1 MGEQPVRAVC
11 PQPGD
16 YPGRS
21 EAEISEYGADE
32 AGMHLCGRCQR
43 DGVSGVGSVKLYDRP
58 GDQRHRRAADGL
70 MTKKPAGK
78 RPGFFTSERFTA
90 RRCIVRKKP
99 KMLKGCANVPS
110 RYNTERTFNENVQ
123 Y

>member
-1 MGEQPVRAVC
+1 MPATR
-11 PQPGD
+11 D

-78 RPGFFTSERFTA
+78 RPGFLLLSDL
-90 RRCIVRKKP
+90 RRGAAFSQNRK
-99 KMLKGCANVPS
+99 C
-110 RYNTERTFNENVQ
+110 
-123 Y
+123 